1 MTQTLSTRSLT
12 EAQIDAAKNTWLP
25 EEAIKGL
32 KLEQID
38 ELKVRCALAKEASQ
52 VAGSAI
58 IAAAQHLSAIKGIA
72 KGKRWTAICEKGVL
86 GMSQKNAEQLAIA
99 YDLLL
104 SKNQVPESCL
114 ANVSI
119 RTLWM
124 VAKENNEAKKAQ
136 AISRLTAAAGSGF
149 TESEARQILRKPS
162 ATKAEKAP
170 TVAELKAYIKELE
183 EKLESV
189 TNKKVSEVINNT
201 KIYKKIHAVKN

>member
-1 MTQTLSTRSLT
+1 MSQSLSTRSLT
-12 EAQIDAAKNTWLP
+12 EHQIEAAKNTWLP
-25 EEAIKGL
+25 EEAIAGL
-32 KLEQID
+32 KLEQIE
-38 ELKVRCALAKEASQ
+38 ELKVRCSLAKEASQ

-119 RTLWM
+119 RSLWM
-124 VAKENNEAKKAQ
+124 VAKENNETKKAQ

-162 ATKAEKAP
+162 TTKTEKAP

-183 EKLESV
+183 EQLEAV
-189 TNKKVSEVINNT
+189 TSKKVAEVMKNS
-201 KIYKKIHAVKN
+201 KVHKKLHAIKK